1 MQTTG
6 DFEISESESMSVSG
20 KIKETESSEADIL
33 PYKDTSTM
41 ELSNADVYKELRL
54 RGYDY
59 GSEFRGI
66 SAADINGKYRYIC
79 RFIFKKLKLTKYK
92 NIQYLKKNLQENT
105 ENLFGTTTGFPSW
118 IPCYK
123 CQFYACLGMGCDFQ
137 PE

>member
-79 RFIFKKLKLTKYK
+79 RFILKKLKLTKFK
-92 NIQYLKKNLQENT
+92 NIQYLKKKKNLQENM
-105 ENLFGTTTGFPSW
+105 EN
-118 IPCYK
+118 
-123 CQFYACLGMGCDFQ
+123 
-137 PE
+137 

>member
-6 DFEISESESMSVSG
+6 DFEISESGSMSVSG

-92 NIQYLKKNLQENT
+92 NI
-105 ENLFGTTTGFPSW
+105 
-118 IPCYK
+118 
-123 CQFYACLGMGCDFQ
+123 
-137 PE
+137 